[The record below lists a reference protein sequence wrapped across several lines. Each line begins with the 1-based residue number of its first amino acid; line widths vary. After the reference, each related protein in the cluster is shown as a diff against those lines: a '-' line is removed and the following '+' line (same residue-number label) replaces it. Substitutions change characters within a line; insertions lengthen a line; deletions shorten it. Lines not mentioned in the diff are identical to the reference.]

1 MWTTPP
7 APLVLTA
14 KVWLGQSHSSD
25 EYKSFLN
32 EIRLYGKF
40 DIFLMG
46 GARMGDEIDA
56 LRIKLAQLRQ
66 IRRAAALLLPRHAPP
81 LARLLHAAKSRK
93 KKKPAPATELEKHGR
108 HGGPHFS

>member
-7 APLVLTA
+7 APLGLTA
-14 KVWLGQSHSSD
+14 KIWLGQSHSSD

-40 DIFLMG
+40 DICLMA

-56 LRIKLAQLRQ
+56 LRTKFAQPRQ
-66 IRRAAALLLPRHAPP
+66 IRRAAAAAAVCPAAP
-81 LARLLHAAKSRK
+81 LHACST
-93 KKKPAPATELEKHGR
+93 P
-108 HGGPHFS
+108 